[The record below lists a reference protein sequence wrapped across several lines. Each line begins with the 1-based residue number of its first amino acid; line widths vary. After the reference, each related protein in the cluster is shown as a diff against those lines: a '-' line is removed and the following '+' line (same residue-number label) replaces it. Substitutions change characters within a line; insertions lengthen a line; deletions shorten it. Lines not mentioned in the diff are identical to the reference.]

1 MGAQAEMMQENARTM
16 GTILLLALFFAFVV
30 LAILFE
36 SYRLPLIILASVPF
50 CLSGMVFALGLT
62 HFAIGATV
70 AIGVFIVIGAC
81 VNDGV
86 LLVTF
91 AEKLRTD
98 GHAAPFDAVV
108 RAATIRLR
116 PRVMRSYRQHW
127 GMLYHLIGRA
137 REPAR
142 CSTSRAREGVISGRR
157 ARRRPLLSW
166 RV

>member
-1 MGAQAEMMQENARTM
+1 M

-116 PRVMRSYRQHW
+116 PRVMTTVTTIACFVPLALNM
-127 GMLYHLIGRA
+127 GEGGDMLTPMAIAAVGGLLMEIPVALVFMPALYLVCTRGPEGLRA
-137 REPAR
+137 
-142 CSTSRAREGVISGRR
+142 
-157 ARRRPLLSW
+157 
-166 RV
+166 